1 MPHVISFDDK
11 GQCWDFPKS
20 SHLKKKK
27 NLWRF
32 LIFKGSFLNS
42 HVSNSCYSHITPGDD
57 KFSVL
62 WISVDKVM
70 FCTHEFYSKWQLSST
85 VQVAQL
91 ETVGSVENITF
102 SGQIC
107 FSQEYINC
115 ENQAIILQVTHMPKY
130 QELQMEI
137 SPKSTPFI

>member
-1 MPHVISFDDK
+1 MS
-11 GQCWDFPKS
+11 
-20 SHLKKKK
+20 
-27 NLWRF
+27 
-32 LIFKGSFLNS
+32 
-42 HVSNSCYSHITPGDD
+42 
-57 KFSVL
+57 
-62 WISVDKVM
+62 
-70 FCTHEFYSKWQLSST
+70 CTHEFYSKWQLSST

-91 ETVGSVENITF
+91 ETVGSVENIAF